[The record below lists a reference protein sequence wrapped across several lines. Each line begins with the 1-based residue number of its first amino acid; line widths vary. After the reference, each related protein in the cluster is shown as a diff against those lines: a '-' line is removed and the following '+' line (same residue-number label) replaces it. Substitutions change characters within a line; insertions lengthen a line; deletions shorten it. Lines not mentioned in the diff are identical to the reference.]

1 MTSLD
6 WLLPP
11 LLGSILLCLLL
22 VPLGY
27 QVIARGV
34 LFADLAIAQWASLG
48 ALAGR
53 YLGWDPALAGAPV
66 SSLGLALLAAGAVH
80 WTLRLPGATREAA
93 IGVLYVVGAS
103 LAVLVVSGDPHG
115 AQVLH
120 RAVSGDLLWAEWPVL
135 SALSVLALL
144 MALLSWRRRGWSAG
158 AGFLPVFA
166 LAVTYSVALA
176 GLYVVFATLIITP
189 WVQGRLQGRG
199 PALAMAAALAGH
211 AGGLGLSVLADV
223 PAGPAVVVTTLVAAL
238 AMWFPARRR
247 A

>member
-1 MTSLD
+1 M
-6 WLLPP
+6 
-11 LLGSILLCLLL
+11 
-22 VPLGY
+22 
-27 QVIARGV
+27 
-34 LFADLAIAQWASLG
+34 
-48 ALAGR
+48 
-53 YLGWDPALAGAPV
+53 
-66 SSLGLALLAAGAVH
+66 
-80 WTLRLPGATREAA
+80 
-93 IGVLYVVGAS
+93 
-103 LAVLVVSGDPHG
+103 
-115 AQVLH
+115 
-120 RAVSGDLLWAEWPVL
+120 L